1 MSILGNLFGGGDS
14 ESSSDFLGF
23 LNITG
28 DLGLDIVN
36 ESRNTDEDGET
47 SSSWDHTHIGSDFD
61 LGSVLGS
68 MTDSSSDSDDG
79 GGLLGI
85 L

>member
-1 MSILGNLFGGGDS
+1 MSILGNLFGGGEN
-14 ESSSDFLGF
+14 ESSSDFLGA
-23 LNITG
+23 LNVTG
-28 DLGLDIVN
+28 SLGLDITN
-36 ESRNTDEDGET
+36 ESKDTDENGDT

-61 LGSVLGS
+61 LSSVLGS
-68 MTDSSSDSDDG
+68 AFDSSSDSDEG

>member
-14 ESSSDFLGF
+14 ESSSDFLGA
-23 LNITG
+23 LDVTG
-28 DLGLDIVN
+28 SIGLDIVN
-36 ESRNTDEDGET
+36 ESRDTDDGDS

-61 LGSVLGS
+61 LSSVLGS
-68 MTDSSSDSDDG
+68 AFDSSSDSDEG